1 MLSWVEKA
9 LRRQIEKY
17 KHDMYQNFSKITI
30 LSKANFWSVKLV
42 IFLDVRLM
50 GFDINNFWQ
59 QTENMIFI
67 LLCQGN

>member
-1 MLSWVEKA
+1 MLSWGERA

-17 KHDMYQNFSKITI
+17 KYDMYQNFSKITI

-59 QTENMIFI
+59 RTENMIFI
-67 LLCQGN
+67 LFVAG